1 MSTNVPSLSEAKKK
15 DLILKFI
22 TYIFS
27 IGLSILILLPFVF
40 LLKEIFGDETY
51 IRPGPGGTF
60 EIIRVPRKGIIT
72 FKEILGLF
80 NEWSFVP
87 LKNSLIVS
95 VTSTFLNIY
104 FSALTAYAITAYKW
118 KLREVFEKGIIIT
131 MMIPTTVAS
140 LGFIQLTY
148 KFGLINKL
156 FILIVPALATPLTV
170 FFMRMYLK
178 ATFSQEILEAA
189 RIDGAGEFRI
199 FNQIMLPIM
208 KPAIATQTI
217 FCFVSSWS
225 EVWVPSI
232 ILLDDKKKTLSIFN
246 SAKVLAPPGG
256 IELMMVIPPI
266 LVYIFCSKHIVEGV
280 ALGSVKN

>member
-1 MSTNVPSLSEAKKK
+1 MSTNIPSLSETKKK
-15 DLILKFI
+15 DLILKII
-22 TYIFS
+22 TYILS
-27 IGLSILILLPFVF
+27 IGLSILILMPFIF
-40 LLKEIFGDETY
+40 LMREIFGDETY
-51 IRPGPGGTF
+51 IQPGPGGTF
-60 EIIRVPRKGIIT
+60 EIVRVPRKTLMT
-72 FKEILGLF
+72 FKEFLGLF
-80 NEWSFVP
+80 NSWSFIP

-104 FSALTAYAITAYKW
+104 FSALTAYALTAYKW
-118 KLREVFEKGIIIT
+118 KLREAFEKGIIIA

-156 FILIVPALATPLTV
+156 FLLIIPALATPLTV

-232 ILLDDKKKTLSIFN
+232 ILLDDNKKTLSIFN

-256 IELMMVIPPI
+256 LELMMVIPPI
-266 LVYIFCSKHIVEGV
+266 LVYVFCSKHIVEGV